1 MQKITSKAVQGA
13 VHSLKVLEFQGL
25 TTFYESVGRGFESL
39 RAHQKSLGIER
50 SQGSFLFQSSI
61 AKNSKKQYHYFWRA
75 DNIRK

>member
-39 RAHQKSLGIER
+39 RAHHKRPNHMVTGR
-50 SQGSFLFQSSI
+50 FCF
-61 AKNSKKQYHYFWRA
+61 
-75 DNIRK
+75 